1 MDSKSMIKIGI
12 DLDNTITGSDISKQF
27 FKLMTHLLYPD
38 HEIHIISNREKDML
52 DETIQELNDHEI
64 QYHHLSL
71 TGDKADYIITHNI
84 SVVFEDTD
92 EYFQML
98 PESVLVFKIRE
109 EGNFNFKSHK
119 WIGSQKTVD
128 LIDE

>member
-38 HEIHIISNREKDML
+38 HDIYIISNRYMDML
-52 DETIQELNDHEI
+52 DETIQELKNLEI

-71 TGDKADYIITHNI
+71 TGDKADYIITHGI

-92 EYFQML
+92 EYFQVL
-98 PESVLVFKIRE
+98 PESVLVFKVRE
-109 EGNFNFKSHK
+109 EGNFNFNTHK
-119 WIGSQKTVD
+119 WIGSFKTVD
-128 LIDE
+128 IIDD